1 MQRLPFDTI
10 DRLPQYVFAVVND
23 LKARYRGEG
32 KDIIDFGMG
41 NPDQPTPAHIVDKL
55 VEASRNERNHKYS
68 VSRGIFRLR
77 KAVSEWYKSRYD
89 VDIDP
94 DEEAIIVMGA
104 KEGYSHLAL
113 ATINRGDLVIVPTPS
128 YSIHMYAM
136 VIAGA
141 QVMGVPVEDPQAYLE
156 GVRQIIRTSNPRPK
170 FIVASYPHNPTTAV
184 VDKSFFEQLVA
195 IAKEANVYIIHDI
208 AYADIVFDGYRAPSI
223 FEVPGAKDVAIE
235 FMSLSKSY
243 NMAGWRVGF
252 AAGNRDLVNA
262 LKKIKSYLD
271 YGMFQPIQ
279 IAAIRALT
287 GPQDCVEDIRRVYEQ
302 RRNVV
307 IETFGRAGWQI
318 TPPKATMFV
327 WAPIPDQFKSMGSL
341 EFSKLLVSEADVS
354 VSPGIGF
361 GQGGD
366 GHVRIALIEN
376 EHRIRQ
382 AARNIRTLLE
392 KRG

>member
-10 DRLPQYVFAVVND
+10 DRLPPYVFAVVND
-23 LKARYRGEG
+23 LKARYRAEG

-41 NPDQPTPAHIVDKL
+41 NPDQPTPIHIVDKL

-89 VDIDP
+89 VDINP
-94 DEEAIIVMGA
+94 DEEAIITMGA

-113 ATINRGDLVIVPTPS
+113 ATINRGDLCIVPTPS

-141 QVMGVPVEDPQAYLE
+141 QVMGVPVEDPQAYLD
-156 GVRQIIRTSNPRPK
+156 GVRSIIRSSSLKPK

-184 VDKSFFEQLVA
+184 AERSFFEELVA
-195 IAKEANVYIIHDI
+195 IAREAGIYIIHDI

-223 FEVPGAKDVAIE
+223 LEIPGAKDVAVE

-252 AAGNRDLVNA
+252 AAGNKDLVGA

-279 IAAIRALT
+279 VAAIRALT
-287 GPQDCVEDIRRVYEQ
+287 GPQDCVQDIRRLYEQ

-307 IETFGRAGWQI
+307 IESFGRAGWPI

-327 WAPIPDQFKSMGSL
+327 WAPIPEPFRAMGSL
-341 EFSKLLVSEADVS
+341 EFSKLLVSEAGVS

-382 AARNIRTLLE
+382 AARNVRALLE